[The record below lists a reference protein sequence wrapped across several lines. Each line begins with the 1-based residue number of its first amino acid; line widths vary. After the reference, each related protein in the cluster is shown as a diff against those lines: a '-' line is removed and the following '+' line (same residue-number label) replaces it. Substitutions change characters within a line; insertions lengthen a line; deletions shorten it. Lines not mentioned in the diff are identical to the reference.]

1 MRWQARWGWR
11 VALVVIS
18 AAILQRGVA
27 SQVRP
32 FDVAP
37 DLLLLVAV
45 AGGIAAG
52 PQRGAVV
59 GFFSGLA
66 LDLLLQG
73 PLGLAALSYCLVGY
87 FTGRYEGLV
96 TRASRW
102 VVMITAFVA
111 SALGESLYVALGQLL
126 GQTNMLSSRLW
137 LVILV
142 ISVVNALLAPLAV
155 RVLRWAT
162 DDAPRFGPTRPA
174 LR

>member
-1 MRWQARWGWR
+1 MKWGWR

-18 AAILQRGVA
+18 AAILQRGLA
-27 SQVRP
+27 AQVRP
-32 FDVAP
+32 FGVAP

-45 AGGIAAG
+45 AAGIAAG
-52 PQRGAVV
+52 PDRGAIT

-73 PLGLAALSYCLVGY
+73 PLGLAALSFCLVGY

-102 VVMITAFVA
+102 VVMLTAFVA
-111 SALGESLYVALGQLL
+111 SALGEALYVALGQLV
-126 GQTNMLSSRLW
+126 GQANMLSSRLW
-137 LVILV
+137 LIILV
-142 ISVVNALLAPLAV
+142 TATVNGLLAPLAV

-162 DDAPRFGPTRPA
+162 RDISRFGPTRPA